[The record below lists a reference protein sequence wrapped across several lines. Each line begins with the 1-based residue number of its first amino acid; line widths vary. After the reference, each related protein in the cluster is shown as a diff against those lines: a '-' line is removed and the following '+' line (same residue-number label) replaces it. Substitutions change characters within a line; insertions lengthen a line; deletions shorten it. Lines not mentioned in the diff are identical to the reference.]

1 MKLININILC
11 LLFLYACQTSRYDSA
26 DSVSS
31 LVFERIQQA
40 DDEACNALSL
50 PLNAQSTVQVALVH
64 NANVRYSIAELSVA
78 EADLMAAGTIEN
90 PVFAF
95 FYGFPVG
102 HDAKNSLDFSII
114 ESVISLCLRQTLVD
128 AASANLE
135 SAKWQASH
143 EILNTAFDAESL
155 FYQLKAQELL
165 SGILQGRCEAAD
177 SIRQMEEARFAEGG
191 VLPGDLVTT
200 KMKCGLEKDEWLL
213 ARAQEAMVRKSFE
226 TALGISCGYLLD
238 DQLPFPD
245 DEAWPANFD
254 ALILDARADVQALRW
269 RLEGLRR
276 AAPANCWWVKSAAAI
291 GFTFQKDSDGDITM
305 GPNLSGE
312 IPIFDHGQADC
323 LRWNAA
329 YLQTREELI
338 ALEQS
343 IIAELKANKELL
355 HLNKMRAELYKEE
368 LLPLQTRLA
377 EMAKDSYDARAIDR
391 KEFVEAQSE
400 LLDLKAKY
408 IAAVRDYWM
417 AKIELKRSLLQ

>member
-1 MKLININILC
+1 
-11 LLFLYACQTSRYDSA
+11 
-26 DSVSS
+26 

-40 DDEACNALSL
+40 DDEACKALSL
-50 PLNAQSTVQVALVH
+50 PLNAQSTVQVALAH
-64 NANVRYSIAELSVA
+64 NANVRYSMAELSLA

-90 PVFAF
+90 PVFGF

-102 HDAKNSLDFSII
+102 HSAKNSLDFSIV

-143 EILNTAFDAESL
+143 EILNTAFEAESL

-165 SGILQGRCEAAD
+165 SGLLQGRCEAAE
-177 SIRQMEEARFAEGG
+177 SIRKMEETRFAEGG
-191 VLPGDLVTT
+191 VQPGELVAI
-200 KMKCGLEKDEWLL
+200 KMKCGLDKEEWLL
-213 ARAQEAMVRKSFE
+213 ARSQEAMIRKSFE
-226 TALGISCGYLLD
+226 TVLGISCGYLLD

-245 DEAWPANFD
+245 DDACPADFD

-276 AAPANCWWVKSAAAI
+276 EAPANCWWVKSAAAL
-291 GFTFQKDSDGDITM
+291 GMTYQQDSDGDITI
-305 GPNLSGE
+305 GPTISGE
-312 IPIFDHGQADC
+312 IPIFDHGQADS
-323 LRWNAA
+323 LRWNAT

-343 IIAELKANKELL
+343 IVAELKANKELL

-368 LLPLQTRLA
+368 LLPLQTRLSQ
-377 EMAKDSYDARAIDR
+377 MAKDSYDARAIDR
-391 KEFVEAQSE
+391 KEFIEAQAE

-408 IAAVRDYWM
+408 IAAVRDYWL
-417 AKIELKRSLLQ
+417 AKVELKRSLLQ